1 MLLLLL
7 IMNILIVITL
17 TVDLLVAHCYMSC
30 SAGLS
35 FHPTFSPAKWPSQP
49 VIGRWCLWERG
60 QSALHSTGWQPQS
73 QPCSCCAS
81 LKKASVS
88 SYKFADV
95 FSFPWNRPE
104 PQSCFF
110 PHLLLP
116 SLHTSLRGCWKC
128 FLSESLL
135 AFWNKSLQQSAHKQS
150 KLNSLE
156 MWLYQIRTLL
166 FRRSELFWI
175 NNFQREKEKQSLYE
189 VKVVENCRGIL
200 QTLCPQEGTGEYK
213 EGIMNVIQSAKA
225 SDAALMPVLKMI
237 FWKSGSFSKDTIH

>member
-166 FRRSELFWI
+166 FRRSELF
-175 NNFQREKEKQSLYE
+175 
-189 VKVVENCRGIL
+189 
-200 QTLCPQEGTGEYK
+200 
-213 EGIMNVIQSAKA
+213 
-225 SDAALMPVLKMI
+225 
-237 FWKSGSFSKDTIH
+237 